1 MFWQV
6 LLLFSLITLSMPTN
20 DLGLSATILFV
31 KNTDLTLGLPE
42 IWTVR
47 VRQSV
52 KLYTYSQKHN
62 RQVTEHPLGSNKVL
76 LEKGYLTL
84 ITELLPRRLY
94 ISPLF

>member
-1 MFWQV
+1 
-6 LLLFSLITLSMPTN
+6 MPKN

-31 KNTDLTLGLPE
+31 QNTDLTLGLPE

-52 KLYTYSQKHN
+52 KLHTYYQKHN
-62 RQVTEHPLGSNKVL
+62 RQVTEHPVGSNKVL
-76 LEKGYLTL
+76 LKKGYLTL
-84 ITELLPRRLY
+84 IIELLPRRLY